1 MRIVTAEL
9 FMAIIISIAFIY
21 LTSFIKKKCKR
32 ILNKGE
38 DR

>member
-1 MRIVTAEL
+1 MIIIEEL

-21 LTSFIKKKCKR
+21 LMSFIKERCKR
-32 ILNKGE
+32 FLKKGE